1 MNHLATRTIPFT
13 KYGYPPSA
21 DEPMKDWGEWEY
33 PTQQTLGI
41 VPGDLNPVLF
51 DHPPAPMSF
60 IRYALIR
67 FRKGD
72 TAALIAGNHRVVL
85 KHLFGRNKHGLML
98 AREEGWQVDAM

>member
-1 MNHLATRTIPFT
+1 MHPETRTMPFT
-13 KYGYPPSA
+13 KYGYPPA
-21 DEPMKDWGEWEY
+21 AEEPMKDWGEWEY
-33 PTQQTLGI
+33 PTQRVLGMEPSD
-41 VPGDLNPVLF
+41 VNNALLDMPL
-51 DHPPAPMSF
+51 PPMAV

-72 TAALIAGNHRVVL
+72 TAALIQGNHRVVL